1 MAIDWRAVGPHSA
14 CLTTL
19 SRVNLKHM
27 FGMKIWWTKKR
38 KTNPH
43 GSDCFPNSTLSP
55 KLPTRG
61 ADPQISLVKRVFP
74 TECFNQATWNF
85 WKLWFLESLRIA
97 LQYQW
102 SSCRELKAPNGKRKK
117 WGCEQKKQS
126 RRTGWLIKNC
136 GCWVFS
142 WHAHTWIKCR
152 CKSSAKGPPCERK
165 MKGVKFGG
173 PHWGSRSFGGRS
185 FGAYQASL
193 WPVMLFFGMNLIL

>member
-38 KTNPH
+38 KKR
-43 GSDCFPNSTLSP
+43 STWFRLFS
-55 KLPTRG
+55 KFNTFTKTSFKRSWS
-61 ADPQISLVKRVFP
+61 QISLVKLVFQLSAS
-74 TECFNQATWNF
+74 TKQ
-85 WKLWFLESLRIA
+85 LELFGSFDSGILRIA